1 VDEEQ
6 LCIEEM
12 EQSTQHMSFKVAPVD
27 NDKVHV
33 IYLFRYL
40 TGISVAKYVIVLI
53 DVSPT
58 MDDQLTPF
66 LLSYSYLQASQNIS
80 MALLGTLLQAD
91 YVNILTFDNAQAL
104 PLNTNAVRFL
114 HPFLKHNFIEGTK

>member
-1 VDEEQ
+1 
-6 LCIEEM
+6 
-12 EQSTQHMSFKVAPVD
+12 
-27 NDKVHV
+27 
-33 IYLFRYL
+33 
-40 TGISVAKYVIVLI
+40 VAKYVIVLI

-58 MDDQLTPF
+58 MDNQLTPF

-91 YVNILTFDNAQAL
+91 YVNIITFDNAQAS

-114 HPFLKHNFIEGTK
+114 HAFLKHNFIEGTK